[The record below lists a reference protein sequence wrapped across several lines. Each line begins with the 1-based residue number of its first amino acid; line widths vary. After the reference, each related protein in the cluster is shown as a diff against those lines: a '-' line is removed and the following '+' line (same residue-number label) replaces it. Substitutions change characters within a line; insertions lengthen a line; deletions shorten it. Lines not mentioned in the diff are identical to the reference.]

1 MCQNMDNFSI
11 PADIEQSE
19 DVMRTGDSFFRARL
33 GLPVLVGVGITLAAS
48 LWAQKPAQSPS
59 DFYLSYVAAAEKM
72 KSLKDILPYV
82 PADQAAIMSKM
93 PKEFEKEMLEAAKKE
108 LVTGVKIKKE
118 SPYQD
123 GYLLEMTG
131 TQKATSKNLTG
142 WAKIIKENGSWK
154 LAKDD
159 WSGAPPPAPPKIP
172 AAVAES
178 GKAVGEFTVNGQSAK
193 LLYAYATAGPDSFD
207 KTKTEYKVTLSDV
220 PWNPKDYGANDKVK
234 AGTLHYVELSIGGKN
249 QIYGTML
256 YHRGFENGF
265 MSSAGAG
272 HTFEAEKVGPDFIAG
287 RAYLEGPQS
296 AAGQTFYYAATF
308 RAPIAK
314 TGK

>member
-1 MCQNMDNFSI
+1 
-11 PADIEQSE
+11 
-19 DVMRTGDSFFRARL
+19 MRTVSFFCRIRIVAVLFVGL
-33 GLPVLVGVGITLAAS
+33 GVCAAPTL
-48 LWAQKPAQSPS
+48 LGQKPAQSPG
-59 DFYLSYVAAAEKM
+59 DFYLSYVAATEKM

-82 PADQAAIMSKM
+82 PADQAAMMSKM
-93 PKEFEKEMLEAAKKE
+93 PQEFDKEMLEAVKKE
-108 LVTGVKIKKE
+108 LVVAVKIVKE

-131 TQKATSKNLTG
+131 TQKATSKKVKG
-142 WAKIIKENGSWK
+142 WAKIIKEGGAWK

-159 WSGAPPPAPPKIP
+159 WSDTPPPAPPKIP

-178 GKAVGEFTVNGQSAK
+178 GKAVGEFTVNGQTAR
-193 LLYAYATAGPDSFD
+193 LLYARAVSEPDSFD
-207 KTKTEYKVTLSDV
+207 KTKTAYRVTLSDQ
-220 PWNPKDYGANDKVK
+220 PWNPKEYNQNDKVK
-234 AGTLHYVELSIGGKN
+234 AGTLHYIELSIGGKN

-272 HTFEAEKVGPDFIAG
+272 HTFEAQKMGPDVIAG

-296 AAGQTFYYAATF
+296 ATGQTFYYAATF
-308 RAPIAK
+308 RAPIEK
-314 TGK
+314 SGK